1 MNIKERVPIRD
12 NPRLFDKAIANI
24 QQGLADNI
32 SWLDYVFGRSERL
45 VKMYNGKRVYTPNVY
60 VGGNEYELLEPDSG
74 IGNFCFFVLDEP
86 QRVEYVVGETSEMK
100 VPFSIIVW
108 VDMRTI
114 NSEDTRD
121 TESVKRQLLRCLN
134 GAIWMR
140 QGSYRITKVWER
152 AENIFKGFSLDEI
165 DNQFLMHPYCGW
177 RFEGELKVHDD
188 CL

>member
-1 MNIKERVPIRD
+1 MKIHDRVPIRE
-12 NPRLFDKAIANI
+12 NPRLFDKAISYI

-32 SWLDYVFGRSERL
+32 SWLDYVFGRTERL
-45 VKMYNGKRVYTPNVY
+45 VKSINGKRVYTPNIY
-60 VGGNEYELLEPDSG
+60 VGKNEYEQIEPDSN

-86 QRVEYVVGETSEMK
+86 QKVGYVVGETSEIK

-114 NSEDTRD
+114 NSNDDRD

-134 GAIWMR
+134 GEIWMR
-140 QGSYRITKVWER
+140 QGAFTINKIWER

-177 RFEGELKVHDD
+177 RFEGELIIRDD